1 MKMVGDFVTSNPK
14 ITFGMLVTVV
24 GGLVTLL
31 WGKNWEV
38 DEKGRTKA
46 KSTSHHKVT
55 RIKGGN
61 VEIKTQ
67 TSDTSHQE
75 VSYVDG
81 KDKVSIETRE
91 TTAVTTTLQ
100 FQPQNNA
107 TPATQPQPQNNTT
120 PTTPPTIEKKEEK
133 KDEPGKTLSGS
144 SASFLNNLSPPPPP
158 TPSLDSQ
165 MPVVGK

>member
-14 ITFGMLVTVV
+14 IAFGMLVTAV

-31 WGKNWEV
+31 WGKNWEI
-38 DEKGRTKA
+38 DEKGRAKA
-46 KSTSHHKVT
+46 KATSHHKIT

-67 TSDTSHQE
+67 TSDTSNQE
-75 VSYVDG
+75 ISHVEG

-91 TTAVTTTLQ
+91 TTAATTTLQ
-100 FQPQNNA
+100 AQPNA
-107 TPATQPQPQNNTT
+107 TPTTQPQPQNNTT
-120 PTTPPTIEKKEEK
+120 PTTPPTIERKEEK

-144 SASFLNNLSPPPPP
+144 AASFLNNLSPAPSP

-165 MPVVGK
+165 TPVLGK